1 MTPRNPRQV
10 RVLAVRARIVVVAL
24 LGVLIAVLFRAQVL
38 RSSDWLLQSQSNRLR
53 ALTIPAPRGVI
64 RDRAGRVFAD
74 NVPGYS
80 VSIIP
85 DRPDSMISTLR
96 RLREHLEL
104 EDERFEELSAQA
116 RSGPP
121 RPVLVSV
128 DAPFDAVAAL
138 QERRF
143 SFPRLLIESRP
154 KRRYP
159 VGRVGA
165 HVIGYVGEI
174 NEAEVEAR
182 GGEGAE
188 PGWIV
193 GRSGVEAQYEATLQG
208 KPGIRYV
215 EVDAE
220 GRIVGSF
227 AGVRRVTEEPGADL
241 DLNLDLELMEWIDR
255 IFPEGMNGSVV
266 VLEVET
272 GGVLAL
278 YSAPA
283 FDPNVFAG
291 VVERSEWDRLVQDPE
306 SPLYHRAVMG
316 TYPPGSPWKLATA
329 AIALDLGV
337 VTPTERMPVA
347 CEGSYVFG
355 NRSYGCWKPEGHG
368 SLDLAGAIQHS
379 CNVYFY
385 QVGVKI
391 GLARMLGVGNRMGFG
406 EPCGIDLP
414 SEAAGTFPE
423 GVEFWERV
431 YNYRAR
437 EGEALNIAIGQGP
450 NDQTP
455 LKMAQFILAIARD
468 GSAPAPSLLR
478 TAAADANNPSWTLD
492 IPQEHLEQVR
502 EGMRRV
508 TGQGGTAYRS
518 SLEHFDLL
526 GKTGTAQS
534 GRGRPPHAWFTAIA
548 GPYGRAP
555 EIVVVALVEFG
566 DSGSGV
572 AAPLAAKTADFYL
585 RGKHGI
591 PRDTIQTLGEYERAG
606 RSTAWAAGRD
616 DGSP

>member
-1 MTPRNPRQV
+1 MTSRKPQLA
-10 RVLAVRARIVVVAL
+10 RVLAVRARVVVVAL

-38 RSSDWLLQSQSNRLR
+38 KSSDWLLQSQSNRLR

-96 RLREHLEL
+96 RMREHLEL
-104 EDERFEELSAQA
+104 EDARFEEISAQA
-116 RSGPP
+116 RLGPP
-121 RPVLVSV
+121 RPLLVTV

-138 QERRF
+138 QERR
-143 SFPRLLIESRP
+143 SIFPRLLIESRP

-159 VGRVGA
+159 AGRIGA
-165 HVIGYVGEI
+165 HVVGYVGEI

-182 GGEGAE
+182 EAEGAE

-193 GRSGVEAQYEATLQG
+193 GRSGVEAQYESTLQG
-208 KPGIRYV
+208 KPGVRYV

-227 AGVRRVTEEPGADL
+227 AGVRSVDEEPGTDL
-241 DLNLDLELMEWIDR
+241 DLNIDLELMEWVDR
-255 IFPEGMNGSVV
+255 IFPQGMHGSVV

-291 VVERSEWDRLVQDPE
+291 VVERSEWDRLAGDPE
-306 SPLYHRAVMG
+306 SPLYHRAVTG
-316 TYPPGSPWKLATA
+316 RYPPGSPWKLATA

-337 VTPTERMPVA
+337 VTPGERMPVS
-347 CEGSYVFG
+347 CQGSFVFG
-355 NRSYGCWKPEGHG
+355 NRAYGCWKPEGHG

-385 QVGVKI
+385 QVGVRI
-391 GLARMLGVGNRMGFG
+391 GLVRMLEVGNRMGFG
-406 EPCGIDLP
+406 EQCGIDLP
-414 SEAAGTFPE
+414 QESGGGFPE
-423 GVEFWERV
+423 GPEFWERRFG
-431 YNYRAR
+431 YRAQ
-437 EGEALNIAIGQGP
+437 EGEALNLAIGQGP

-478 TAAADANNPSWTLD
+478 TTASGAAEASWRLN
-492 IPQEHLEQVR
+492 IPREHLEQVR

-508 TGQGGTAYRS
+508 TRQGGTAYRS

-534 GRGRPPHAWFTAIA
+534 GGGRPPHAWFTAIA
-548 GPYGRAP
+548 GPYGEDP
-555 EIVVVALVEFG
+555 EIVAVALVEFG
-566 DSGSGV
+566 ESGSVV
-572 AAPLAAKTADFYL
+572 AAPLVAKTADFYL

-606 RSTAWAAGRD
+606 RSTAWARRPG
-616 DGSP
+616 G

>member
-1 MTPRNPRQV
+1 MRPRNPRQA
-10 RVLAVRARIVVVAL
+10 RVLAVRARIVVIGL

-53 ALTIPAPRGVI
+53 TLTIPAPRGVI

-96 RLREHLEL
+96 RMRDHLQL
-104 EDERFEELSAQA
+104 EDGRFEEISAQA
-116 RSGPP
+116 RLGPP
-121 RPVLVSV
+121 RPLLVTV

-138 QERRF
+138 QERR
-143 SFPRLLIESRP
+143 SIFPRLLIETRP

-159 VGRVGA
+159 AGRIGA
-165 HVIGYVGEI
+165 HVVGYVGEI

-182 GGEGAE
+182 EAEGAE

-193 GRSGVEAQYEATLQG
+193 GRSGVEAQYESTLQG
-208 KPGIRYV
+208 KSGIRYV

-227 AGVRRVTEEPGADL
+227 AGVRSVDDQPGTDL

-255 IFPEGMNGSVV
+255 IFPEGMHGSVV

-278 YSAPA
+278 YSTPA

-291 VVERSEWDRLVQDPE
+291 VVERSEWDRLVGDPE

-316 TYPPGSPWKLATA
+316 RYPPGSPWKLATA
-329 AIALDLGV
+329 AIALDLGL
-337 VTPTERMPVA
+337 VTPSERMPVS
-347 CEGSYVFG
+347 CRGSYVFG
-355 NRSYGCWKPEGHG
+355 NRAYGCWKPEGHG

-385 QVGVKI
+385 QVGERI
-391 GLARMLGVGNRMGFG
+391 GLVRMLEVGNRMGFG
-406 EPCGIDLP
+406 DRCGIDLP
-414 SEAAGTFPE
+414 QESGGGFPE
-423 GVEFWERV
+423 GPEFWERRFG
-431 YNYRAR
+431 YQAQ
-437 EGEALNIAIGQGP
+437 EGETLNLAIGQGP

-478 TAAADANNPSWTLD
+478 TNPGRANEASWRLD
-492 IPQEHLEQVR
+492 IPEEHLEQVR

-508 TGQGGTAYRS
+508 TRQGGTAYRS

-534 GRGRPPHAWFTAIA
+534 GGGRFPHAWFTAIA
-548 GPYGRAP
+548 GPYGEDP
-555 EIVVVALVEFG
+555 EIVAVALVEFG
-566 DSGSGV
+566 ESGSGV
-572 AAPLAAKTADFYL
+572 AAPLVAKTVDFYL

-606 RSTAWAAGRD
+606 RSTAWANRPGR
-616 DGSP
+616 